1 MAAYSSYQTHFVS
14 GSVAYDYSNTAAY
27 PERHVGRQVEIP
39 TARKVRDEVVQD
51 VHVGNEQAVSP
62 AAVIGLLVAAV
73 LLVFSLF
80 ARAQLSQTSIQ
91 VVRLQNQLTELE
103 TTHQKLLINYEYAF
117 NLAEIEDYAMT
128 QLGMQQPT
136 SDQVYYINSGT
147 VDKAEVL
154 TPKTGASGFEKIIS
168 AVKAYLD

>member
-1 MAAYSSYQTHFVS
+1 MAEYSSYKTQYVS

-91 VVRLQNQLTELE
+91 VVRLKNQLTE
-103 TTHQKLLINYEYAF
+103 
-117 NLAEIEDYAMT
+117 M
-128 QLGMQQPT
+128 
-136 SDQVYYINSGT
+136 
-147 VDKAEVL
+147 
-154 TPKTGASGFEKIIS
+154 
-168 AVKAYLD
+168 

>member
-1 MAAYSSYQTHFVS
+1 MAEYSSYKTQYVS

-154 TPKTGASGFEKIIS
+154 TPETGASGFEKIIS
-168 AVKAYLD
+168 AVKSYLD